1 MGSRPRSCAS
11 DEGRESCKV
20 GVIGSSRGLRFA
32 ACFVRRSY
40 RPRRHIS
47 LTGPLTVGRTRIRSV
62 VIYFGSRVF
71 FSLWRL
77 VGPSQ
82 DGERAERLI
91 NTLFGAKD
99 GGQHRQERALALTSL
114 RCTRQRCVLA
124 TLSYDNM
131 APGFWTKY
139 LRRSHIVVASSSLA
153 ATSYHTTQSRQRRC
167 ALLMMTSFTFG
178 AERRIFEPLSA
189 RAVLTRRH
197 REIKHPRPKMFGA
210 KRVCAGN
217 KCNAGLTRSGSTT
230 KSTVYNSKK

>member
-1 MGSRPRSCAS
+1 MP
-11 DEGRESCKV
+11 
-20 GVIGSSRGLRFA
+20 FA
-32 ACFVRRSY
+32 LS
-40 RPRRHIS
+40 
-47 LTGPLTVGRTRIRSV
+47 LTVGRTRIRSV
-62 VIYFGSRVF
+62 VINLGSRLF
-71 FSLWRL
+71 YFPMA
-77 VGPSQ
+77 PSQ
-82 DGERAERLI
+82 RGERAERLI